1 MQRVIFVDVDG
12 VLNNSS
18 TLSRLRLRGAHGSVD
33 LGQLIDPSNLRVLVR
48 VVEATGAVA
57 VVSSSWRLRTS
68 QLDTLQSALA
78 ECGVRVV
85 GCTPELD
92 HTDPRACR
100 AAEIRK
106 WLADHDA
113 DGAPWVAID
122 DIDLDCDGCG
132 AHRLGPDHFV
142 RTDAE
147 RGLVDA
153 DADRAIAALRRPAP
167 RRDAAGGAPTAD
179 RRDGPG

>member
-33 LGQLIDPSNLRVLVR
+33 LSQLIDPSNLQVLAR
-48 VVEATGAVA
+48 IVEATGAVA
-57 VVSSSWRLRTS
+57 VVSSSWRLRAS
-68 QLDTLQSALA
+68 QMDMLQSELA
-78 ECGVRVV
+78 GCGIRVV
-85 GCTPELD
+85 GRTPELD

-100 AAEIRK
+100 AAEIRQ
-106 WLADHDA
+106 WLTDHDA

-147 RGLVDA
+147 RGLAGA
-153 DADRAIAALRRPAP
+153 DADRAIAALRRPAATP
-167 RRDAAGGAPTAD
+167 PTAPQTRDA
-179 RRDGPG
+179 RR